1 MESSIKGENRR
12 SNKGNRKLD
21 STGRDLRRWQR
32 KRATIQSLNEERFGM
47 LKADSDGEPAFTT

>member
-21 STGRDLRRWQR
+21 SIGRDSRRWQR

-47 LKADSDGEPAFTT
+47 RKADSDGEPAFTT